1 MKARLQDRRLGY
13 LAATVGIAAVTA
25 ICALLRSQINEMTV
39 ALAMLLVV
47 LFVSAVWGRWP
58 GLVASVVG
66 MLALNYFFLPPIY
79 TFTIA
84 DPKNWVALSAFFITA
99 LTAGQLSTWAKQR
112 AAEAE
117 ASRSQAR
124 LASAYNRSLLEAILD
139 PLLSIGHDG
148 RIDDVNAAA
157 ETVTGRSRA
166 ELIGT
171 DFSEYFREPGKA
183 RAAYEQV
190 FRGGVARGYA
200 MELRHR
206 DGHSTSVLFDA
217 SLYRDASGNV
227 IGVVAATR
235 PISTSPRARRASR
248 RSRIGSSGWRRRKR
262 ITPDASSAG
271 WTPSAQRKKIC

>member
-1 MKARLQDRRLGY
+1 MNARLQDRGFGY
-13 LAATVGIAAVTA
+13 LAGILGIVAVTA
-25 ICALLRSQINEMTV
+25 TCAVLRVHINEMTV

-47 LFVSAVWGRWP
+47 LFVAAIWGRWP
-58 GLVASVVG
+58 GLVASVSG
-66 MLALNYFFLPPIY
+66 MLCLNYFFLPPIY
-79 TFTIA
+79 TFTIE
-84 DPKNWVALSAFFITA
+84 DPRNYTALAAFFITA
-99 LTAGQLSTWAKQR
+99 LTAGHLSTWAKQR

-124 LASAYNRSLLEAILD
+124 LASTYNRSLLEATLD
-139 PLLSIGHDG
+139 PLVTIGNDG
-148 RIDDVNAAA
+148 KINDLNAAA

-171 DFSEYFREPGKA
+171 DFSMYFREPEKA

-190 FRGGVARGYA
+190 FGGGVVRGCPL
-200 MELRHR
+200 ELRHR
-206 DGHSTSVLFDA
+206 DGHSTSVLYDG